1 MKLNNKDI
9 KYGDRVL
16 ADLTDVDVG
25 ITILEVYYLAESKQI
40 NSALIA
46 IPKPNTISFNDISG
60 YLNYDYDLPHEHFV
74 IKDFPSTFYSFW
86 AIRQDSIK
94 DLIHSN
100 SIYTLENIIDQLESE
115 IK

>member
-9 KYGDRVL
+9 KYGDKVF
-16 ADLTDVDVG
+16 ADIDNQREDV
-25 ITILEVYYLAESKQI
+25 TMEVYYLAESKQI
-40 NSALIA
+40 NSALVA
-46 IPKPNTISFNDISG
+46 IPKPNTVSFNHIEG
-60 YLNYDYDLPHEHFV
+60 YLGYDYDLPHKHFV
-74 IKDFPSTFYSFW
+74 MKDFPSIFYSFW